1 MSLIYQEGQPLDV
14 SAQSESRL
22 MFLLYQVESRYVIVP
37 AEGEPLC
44 VSTLPAT
51 LGNIQFLKN
60 KVIF

>member
-1 MSLIYQEGQPLDV
+1 MSLIYQEDQPLDV
-14 SAQSESRL
+14 SALLESRL
-22 MFLLYQVESRYVIVP
+22 MCLLYQVESLYAIVP

-60 KVIF
+60 KVIY